1 VGVSRSGHK
10 VKRNKGM
17 RMRHDVLKL
26 FTTLAV
32 LLSIQTANCTP
43 YQFNYDVV
51 GDSDRVFPLP
61 AGYIKPQLLESSPI
75 SSQLLEIYGKQDEA
89 KSVKV
94 NYPENNVDLNELQ
107 EPIGFDENHS
117 DRIYKAVPKH
127 QFIEDIFL
135 VSREYNIDPLL
146 LHAIAEIESAFNAD
160 AISKAGARG
169 LMQVMPDT
177 ARRFGMTN
185 PKQELFNP
193 ISNLRVSSNYIRSL
207 YSLFGNNIPLILA
220 AYNAGENAVIKYGY
234 KIPPYRETENYVNKV
249 MKRYLQLK
257 EKSYQ
262 L

>member
-1 VGVSRSGHK
+1 
-10 VKRNKGM
+10 
-17 RMRHDVLKL
+17 MRHDVLQL

-32 LLSIQTANCTP
+32 LFSIQTASCTP

-61 AGYIKPQLLESSPI
+61 AGYVKPQFLESSPI
-75 SSQLLEIYGKQDEA
+75 NSQLLEIYSKQE
-89 KSVKV
+89 KSKKVKL
-94 NYPENNVDLNELQ
+94 DHTNEHDALDKLQ
-107 EPIGFDENHS
+107 GPIGLKENYS
-117 DRIYKAVPKH
+117 DRIYSAVPKH
-127 QFIEDIFL
+127 QYVEDIFI
-135 VSREYNIDPLL
+135 VSREFNIDPLL
-146 LHAIAEIESAFNAD
+146 LHAIAEIESAFNSD

-169 LMQVMPDT
+169 LMQVMPET
-177 ARRFGMTN
+177 ARRFGMQN
-185 PKQELFNP
+185 PMQELFNP

-220 AYNAGENAVIKYGY
+220 AYNAGENAVIKFGY

-257 EKSYQ
+257 EKSYR

>member
-1 VGVSRSGHK
+1 
-10 VKRNKGM
+10 
-17 RMRHDVLKL
+17 MRHDVLQL

-32 LLSIQTANCTP
+32 FLSTQTANGTP

-61 AGYIKPQLLESSPI
+61 AGYVKPQLLESSPI
-75 SSQLLEIYGKQDEA
+75 RSQLLEIYGKQE
-89 KSVKV
+89 KSTKFKLNDSKQNGAADKLQALIGLEE
-94 NYPENNVDLNELQ
+94 NY
-107 EPIGFDENHS
+107 S
-117 DRIYKAVPKH
+117 DRIYQVVPKH
-127 QFIEDIFL
+127 QFIEDIFI

-146 LHAIAEIESAFNAD
+146 LHAIAEIESAFNSE

-177 ARRFGMTN
+177 ARRFGMQN
-185 PKQELFNP
+185 PMQELFNP
-193 ISNLRVSSNYIRSL
+193 ISNLRVSSNYIRTL